1 MTLEQCTTSLDKV
14 NKKRKYRTTIF
25 CGTIMYAE
33 IVISREKIVHVK
45 VIDISCE
52 FKIVYLI
59 LMLPKNFGDYLP
71 TLENILSNNPI

>member
-1 MTLEQCTTSLDKV
+1 MWQ
-14 NKKRKYRTTIF
+14 
-25 CGTIMYAE
+25 
-33 IVISREKIVHVK
+33 IVISREKIVNVK

-71 TLENILSNNPI
+71 TLENISSNNYVGNSCCTLIFVIV